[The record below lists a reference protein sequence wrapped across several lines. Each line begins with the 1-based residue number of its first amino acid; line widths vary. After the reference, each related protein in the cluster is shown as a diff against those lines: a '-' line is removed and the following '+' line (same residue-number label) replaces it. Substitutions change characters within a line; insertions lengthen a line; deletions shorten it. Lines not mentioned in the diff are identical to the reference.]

1 MTWYIS
7 DEDLPDMND
16 YDIIKGKRTYQY
28 FDREVLYPFGYGLS
42 YSEFTYGKLNL
53 EKKADK
59 VIARLTVANIGKY
72 PADEVV
78 QLYVRKEASRVRQ
91 PISRLKGF
99 TRVNLNPGET
109 KEVEFIVNC
118 EELRIY
124 DVISESM
131 LLEDGED
138 VYKRQE
144 KG

>member
-1 MTWYIS
+1 MSNYPYSINRLQEEMPGIIWSASGSQELGTGVASILSGKVSPAGRLNMTWYIS

-72 PADEVV
+72 PADEA
-78 QLYVRKEASRVRQ
+78 LC
-91 PISRLKGF
+91 P
-99 TRVNLNPGET
+99 
-109 KEVEFIVNC
+109 
-118 EELRIY
+118 
-124 DVISESM
+124 
-131 LLEDGED
+131 
-138 VYKRQE
+138 
-144 KG
+144 